1 MGYLRCRFAMRGKIC
16 IFVLGGFRC
25 GTSSY
30 MYMRTAVVILNLNT
44 VDYLRSFV
52 PGILASLGE
61 DDRLFVAD
69 SGSTDESLA
78 FLESE
83 YPQVGRIPL
92 GKNFGFAEGYD
103 RALAQIPDAE
113 YYLLLNSDVE
123 VGGDWLLALTDF
135 MESHPDA
142 AVCGPKLHALDR
154 SGDKWVRTD
163 RFEYAGAA
171 GGFIDHYGYPFCRG
185 RVLGR
190 VEQDYGQYDE
200 PCKVFWITG
209 ACLMIRSRVW
219 RELGGLDA
227 SYFAHMEEIDLC
239 WRAQLLGYE
248 VWCVPQSVVWHIGGG
263 TLAPASAFKL
273 KLNYRNSIWTLE
285 KNLPASIGSNRARR
299 RIFLRKCI
307 DGLSALAYLLTLRP
321 AYFKAVVE
329 AHREASATPQRP
341 SPSTAEVQI
350 PKVRIIAASFLHGK
364 GVFSYISKSIK
375 V

>member
-1 MGYLRCRFAMRGKIC
+1 MYFCPLRVPVWSRI
-16 IFVLGGFRC
+16 I
-25 GTSSY
+25 

-52 PGILASLGE
+52 PGILASIGE

-69 SGSTDESLA
+69 SGSTDESLT
-78 FLESE
+78 FLERE

-92 GKNFGFAEGYD
+92 GKNYGFAEGYD
-103 RALAQIPDAE
+103 RALAQISDAE

-123 VGGDWLLALTDF
+123 VGGDWLSALVSF
-135 MESHPDA
+135 MESHPRA

-154 SGDKWVRTD
+154 AGDKWVRTD

-171 GGFIDHYGYPFCRG
+171 GGFVDHYGYPFCRG
-185 RVLGR
+185 RVLSR
-190 VEQDYGQYDE
+190 VEQDHGQYDE

-209 ACLMIRSRVW
+209 ACLMIRAQVW
-219 RELGGLDA
+219 RDLGGLDA
-227 SYFAHMEEIDLC
+227 DYFAHMEEIDLC

-285 KNLPASIGSNRARR
+285 KNLPASIGPSRARR

-321 AYFKAVVE
+321 AYFKAVVN
-329 AHREASATPQRP
+329 AHREASEKPQRP
-341 SPSTAEVQI
+341 SHATAQVRI
-350 PKVRIIAASFLHGK
+350 PKVRIIVASLLHGK
-364 GVFSYISKSIK
+364 KVFSYISKTIK

>member
-1 MGYLRCRFAMRGKIC
+1 
-16 IFVLGGFRC
+16 
-25 GTSSY
+25 

-78 FLESE
+78 FLELE

-92 GKNFGFAEGYD
+92 GKNYGFAEGYD

-123 VGGDWLLALTDF
+123 VGGDWLSALVSF
-135 MESHPDA
+135 MESHPQA

-154 SGDKWVRTD
+154 VGDKWVRTD

-171 GGFIDHYGYPFCRG
+171 GGFVDHYGYPFCRG

-190 VEQDYGQYDE
+190 VEQDRGQYDE

-209 ACLMIRSRVW
+209 ACLMIRAQIW

-227 SYFAHMEEIDLC
+227 DYFAHMEEIDLC

-285 KNLPASIGSNRARR
+285 KNLPASIGPGRARR

-321 AYFKAVVE
+321 AYFKAVVD
-329 AHREASATPQRP
+329 AHREASERPQRP
-341 SPSTAEVQI
+341 SRATAEVSI

-364 GVFSYISKSIK
+364 KVFSYINQLRYEDSN
-375 V
+375 